1 MGVLKSIVGA
11 FGAGLARVLE
21 VVFYLAAAA
30 WLIAAMYR
38 LTTLLLWA
46 DLTEIQLIGVLI
58 GATVVA
64 GLGVTFFSTFAELC
78 GQRVRDLG
86 ARAVFDALRAG
97 REPPPYT
104 LYLRPFASTG
114 VFETVG
120 MGAATG
126 GAGGSISAL
135 VGAKI
140 ELEAQMERAVRPLGR
155 LVALGRPLEHIGAG
169 RLQVDDDKWKE
180 AVRLLMSKARLL
192 IVLPSSRI
200 GTLDEI
206 EMILESGL
214 IERTV
219 VIDPP
224 NISQSKDFDHSAE
237 WKHVQDAFAKR
248 GFEVPRETRLGRL
261 IFYGDARAPKYNER
275 LDIDAD
281 DRIERIFR
289 RVIRF
294 TKARGRA
301 AA

>member
-1 MGVLKSIVGA
+1 MGVLKSIVSACGS
-11 FGAGLARVLE
+11 GLARALE
-21 VVFYLAAAA
+21 IVFYAATTI
-30 WLIAAMYR
+30 WLIGAMYA
-38 LTTLLLWA
+38 LTTLLMRA
-46 DLTEIQLIGVLI
+46 DLTEMQLIGVLLGAVVTAGI
-58 GATVVA
+58 GVS
-64 GLGVTFFSTFAELC
+64 LFSTLAELC

-86 ARAVFDALRAG
+86 AAAIYDALRQG

-114 VFETVG
+114 VFETTG
-120 MGAATG
+120 MGAATA
-126 GAGGSISAL
+126 GAGGAVSAL

-140 ELEAQMERAVRPLGR
+140 ELESQMERAVRPLGQ

-169 RLQVDDDKWKE
+169 RLQVEDGQWKE

-224 NISQSKDFDHSAE
+224 NISHSKTFDHSAE

-248 GFEVPRETRLGRL
+248 GFEVPTETRLGRL
-261 IFYGDARAPKYNER
+261 IFYGDARAPKFKER

-281 DRIERIFR
+281 DRIERLFR

-294 TKARGRA
+294 TKTRGA
-301 AA
+301 AAV